1 MEAYDY
7 TNLFLK
13 WLGGS
18 CFAFSNVCSFQ
29 HESCIEFGLQHI
41 LGSSR
46 TEKMRARISPA
57 ELHLVVKIGQVQEV
71 SRLLAAGGDPDAI
84 YRGITLLGTAI
95 SSQDKAMVQVLL
107 SAGADASVPSHGSNG
122 RLEPPLYTACRLKD
136 DELAE
141 MLIRAGADLNAS
153 DFYGHTP
160 LWVATKGQRPLLV
173 AKLLAAGSRLGST
186 EDYSWSQCPLYLA
199 TKYLGY
205 RGRHQL
211 AMFLMAA
218 GADPTRMDSKGRSAI
233 YWSLRNRDHDLFV
246 FMIDS
251 YNPRCWDSMLQRR
264 VEELLTDLPDTHLKI
279 LQKQW
284 YNPPSLAKQCRLVI
298 RLHLLQKFNYRS
310 LFLLVPRLPLPTVIQ
325 RFLLLDQELP
335 DEETT
340 PCFMKDISIKT

>member
-1 MEAYDY
+1 
-7 TNLFLK
+7 
-13 WLGGS
+13 
-18 CFAFSNVCSFQ
+18 
-29 HESCIEFGLQHI
+29 
-41 LGSSR
+41 
-46 TEKMRARISPA
+46 
-57 ELHLVVKIGQVQEV
+57 
-71 SRLLAAGGDPDAI
+71 
-84 YRGITLLGTAI
+84 
-95 SSQDKAMVQVLL
+95 
-107 SAGADASVPSHGSNG
+107 
-122 RLEPPLYTACRLKD
+122 
-136 DELAE
+136 
-141 MLIRAGADLNAS
+141 
-153 DFYGHTP
+153 
-160 LWVATKGQRPLLV
+160 
-173 AKLLAAGSRLGST
+173 
-186 EDYSWSQCPLYLA
+186 
-199 TKYLGY
+199 
-205 RGRHQL
+205 
-211 AMFLMAA
+211 MFLMAA

-325 RFLLLDQELP
+325 RFLLVIKTLLNFSFYWVQPVIIFSVFFFFFLQLDQELP